1 MSSNRNRIGP
11 GLDKKNKTACAS
23 VSCRVVCQDWFW
35 RAALLFF
42 IFTREG
48 GHSAPLSVSS
58 ALTQTDRNRGEGG
71 KERKGK
77 VLPRPDQPRTLQVS
91 INHWTGYLKRVSLWS
106 DGDAEWRSVFLKCLL
121 REIFRMFSHLRSSD
135 TKCSFVTQLTQG
147 SRSHLCTHRLTNP
160 AHAIQAALLLLL
172 LLLLGLV
179 INDLF
184 TQRFCG
190 YMSYN

>member
-1 MSSNRNRIGP
+1 MSRLI
-11 GLDKKNKTACAS
+11 LACGTS
-23 VSCRVVCQDWFW
+23 VFHPHKRRRSFCSPECFLCSDTDWQEQ
-35 RAALLFF
+35 R
-42 IFTREG
+42 RG
-48 GHSAPLSVSS
+48 GK
-58 ALTQTDRNRGEGG
+58 G
-71 KERKGK
+71 KERKG
-77 VLPRPDQPRTLQVS
+77 S
-91 INHWTGYLKRVSLWS
+91 
-106 DGDAEWRSVFLKCLL
+106 AEARSAQNPASEHKPLNRIFKKGFFVIWWRRWMTECFFKMSFKGN
-121 REIFRMFSHLRSSD
+121 IQMFSHLRSSD
-135 TKCSFVTQLTQG
+135 TKCCFVTQLTQG